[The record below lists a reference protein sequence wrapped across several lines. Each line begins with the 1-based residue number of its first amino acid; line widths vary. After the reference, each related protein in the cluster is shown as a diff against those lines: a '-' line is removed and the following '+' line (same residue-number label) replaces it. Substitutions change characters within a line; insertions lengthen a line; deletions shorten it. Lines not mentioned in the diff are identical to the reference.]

1 MQELSGWTLGM
12 TGRVSLTTGTLEAT
26 EDGDPW
32 SLGTGD
38 GIDDFARM
46 I

>member
-1 MQELSGWTLGM
+1 MI
-12 TGRVSLTTGTLEAT
+12 GRVSLTISTSEVT
-26 EDGDPW
+26 EYGDPW

-38 GIDDFARM
+38 EIGDFTRM

>member
-1 MQELSGWTLGM
+1 LGA
-12 TGRVSLTTGTLEAT
+12 V

-38 GIDDFARM
+38 EIGNSARM
-46 I
+46 KTSQNPREANEKGPYSS